1 MSALHNVFFD
11 TVGVFFMVYL
21 LIYATYLFLSIVVG
35 ALRLYYQDRKYLI
48 KNELKTSFYIPVSI
62 LVPAYN
68 EEVTILDSVLSLL
81 NLDYKLYEIIVIDDG
96 STDST
101 SQILINHFHMD
112 KVDRTIEHKLSCEK
126 EESVYEAAGTKVKLT
141 LIRKQKGGKG
151 DSINMGINA
160 CDYPYFVCIDADSM
174 LQRNS
179 LERIVQ
185 PVMKDDN
192 VVAVGGMIR
201 IAQCVKM
208 KNGNV
213 LDYHLPWNI
222 LVSAQ
227 VMEYDRSFLASRLFM
242 DVFNGNLIISGAFG
256 LFKKDIV
263 IATGGYD
270 DSALGEDMELVMKLH
285 TFCRN
290 NKHKYSIRYEPD
302 AICWSQ
308 APESLKDLKIQRRR
322 WHLGLYECMMKYRK
336 MFLNPVFGL
345 AVLASYL
352 YYLMYEL
359 LSPLIEIFGLI
370 VVVAAGFMGLLNW
383 PFMIHFFLLYAVYGA
398 VITMTAFYQ
407 RIYTQNI
414 KICRI
419 DILKASVFCLFEN
432 VFLHVFM
439 DFVRGTAFVKYKK
452 KKNQWGQI
460 KRVRRDEMC

>member
-1 MSALHNVFFD
+1 MRAVHNIFFD
-11 TVGVFFMVYL
+11 SAGAFFLVYM

-35 ALRLYYQDRKYLI
+35 AWRLYYHDRMCQI
-48 KNELKTSFYIPVSI
+48 KSEISAPVYFPVSI

-68 EEVTILDSVLSLL
+68 EEVTILDNVLSLL
-81 NLDYKLYEIIVIDDG
+81 NLDYNMYEIIVIDDG
-96 STDST
+96 SDDST
-101 SQILINHFHMD
+101 SKILIDHFNMN
-112 KVDRTIEHKLSCEK
+112 KTDRTIMHTLSCKK
-126 EESVYEAAGTKVKLT
+126 EESVYEATGTRVKLT

-160 CDYPYFVCIDADSM
+160 SAYPYFLCIDADSM
-174 LQRNS
+174 LQKDS
-179 LERIVQ
+179 LAHIVL
-185 PVMKDDN
+185 PAMKDDG

-201 IAQCVKM
+201 IAQCVKVR
-208 KNGNV
+208 NGNV
-213 LDYHLPWNI
+213 QDYHLPWNV

-256 LFKKDIV
+256 LFKKDV
-263 IATGGYD
+263 VLAAGGYD
-270 DSALGEDMELVMKLH
+270 DNTLGEDMELVMKLH

-308 APESLKDLKIQRRR
+308 APSSLRDLKVQRRR
-322 WHLGLYECMMKYRK
+322 WHLGLYECMVKYRK
-336 MFLNPVFGL
+336 MLLNPTFGL
-345 AVLASYL
+345 AVVASYM

-359 LSPLIEIFGLI
+359 LSPLIEFFGLI
-370 VVVAAGFMGLLNW
+370 VIIAAGLMGMLNW

-398 VITMTAFYQ
+398 VLTMTAFYQ

-414 KICRI
+414 KIDHT
-419 DILKASVFCLFEN
+419 DILKASLFCLLEN
-432 VFLHVFM
+432 VFSHVFM
-439 DFVRGTAFVKYKK
+439 DFVRGTAFLGYKS

-460 KRVRRDEMC
+460 KRVRRDEVC